1 MIVIQVD
8 QNPPSLCSHNSC
20 TYSWHS
26 LSLKL
31 SLLSQAPLQ
40 TPLDAFKASLENTF
54 DQNRRPDKLF
64 FHKFP
69 SLEWFLANHLIW
81 NLPTTLCRSGW
92 LLDSWCIQVN
102 LVGPT
107 DHVTHSL

>member
-54 DQNRRPDKLF
+54 DQNRPPYKLF
-64 FHKFP
+64 SYTFP
-69 SLEWFLANHLIW
+69 SLELFLANHLIW
-81 NLPTTLCRSGW
+81 NLPTTLW

-102 LVGPT
+102 LVGPA
-107 DHVTHSL
+107 DHVTYSL